1 MFLTETQKSKIKDI
15 IKNAGLSYHS
25 TDILEY
31 QSWRVIDALQKENKE
46 LKRRIEKL
54 EKKSSS

>member
-1 MFLTETQKSKIKDI
+1 MFLTESQKTKIKDI
-15 IKNAGLSYHS
+15 IRNAGLSYHS
-25 TDILEY
+25 TDLFEY
-31 QSWRVIDALQKENKE
+31 QSWRVIDALQKQNQE